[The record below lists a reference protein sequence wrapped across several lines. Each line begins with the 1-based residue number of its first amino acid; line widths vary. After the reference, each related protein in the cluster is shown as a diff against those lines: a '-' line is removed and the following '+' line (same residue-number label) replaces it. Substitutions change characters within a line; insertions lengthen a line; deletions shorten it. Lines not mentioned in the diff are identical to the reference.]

1 MMSSEHIRVD
11 LLSFRID
18 TPRLTLRPITQS
30 DAGVIQVLA
39 DDAEIARNTL
49 QIPHPYPPGE
59 ASKWIERAILA
70 ASAGKI
76 LTLVLTAKPATLA
89 DGIPADTALG
99 TLSLGF
105 DWPNSRGELGYWL
118 GTAYHGRGMMT
129 EAVTALVRDSFDRL
143 GLARVFAQ
151 VFTKSLVETELRS
164 GSWKKRGFGMRA
176 PFDDTSERTV
186 RGKICTSMDVFV
198 TSGARRKTKNCRHS
212 GSPRLQLP

>member
-89 DGIPADTALG
+89 DGIPVDTALG

-151 VFTKSLVETELRS
+151 VFSGNRASQRVLEKAGFRHEGTLRRHIRKD
-164 GSWKKRGFGMRA
+164 GAWKDLHVYGCLCDEWRA
-176 PFDDTSERTV
+176 SKDKKLS
-186 RGKICTSMDVFV
+186 
-198 TSGARRKTKNCRHS
+198 A
-212 GSPRLQLP
+212 

>member
-89 DGIPADTALG
+89 DGIPVDTALG

-151 VFTKSLVETELRS
+151 VFSGNRASQRVLEKAGFRHEGTLRRHIRKD
-164 GSWKKRGFGMRA
+164 GAWKDLHVYGCLCDEWRVSK
-176 PFDDTSERTV
+176 DKKLSV
-186 RGKICTSMDVFV
+186 
-198 TSGARRKTKNCRHS
+198 
-212 GSPRLQLP
+212 